1 MNLNTPLNM
10 LILLFILPQCVLS
23 QSIERNIINSSGG
36 TQTQGE
42 IILSSSIGEVVIGAL
57 QSPDNGVFVSSGYFP
72 ALELGS
78 LNIDEFKDEEI
89 SIYPNP
95 FTEKI
100 SINSNLEDYRISVIN
115 MQGVTIF
122 TARKNL
128 TNEYILS
135 RLQTG
140 VYILQIQED
149 KTHKKFHFK
158 LIKK

>member
-1 MNLNTPLNM
+1 MKLNTPLNILM
-10 LILLFILPQCVLS
+10 LLFILPLCTLS
-23 QSIERNIINSSGG
+23 QSIEKRVINSSGG
-36 TQTQGE
+36 TQTQSE
-42 IILSSSIGEVVIGAL
+42 IKLSSSISEVVVGAL
-57 QSPDNGVFVSSGYFP
+57 QSPDNGVLVSSGYFP

-78 LNIDEFKDEEI
+78 LSIDEFKDEEI

-100 SINSNLEDYRISVIN
+100 SINSNLEDYQISVIN

-122 TARKNL
+122 KARKNL